1 MYYYHLLFGF
11 LIALSSCTSTT
22 EYYVCPPCDQT
33 CDTLTFAEPGTC
45 PHCQMALVPV
55 RSLMPPEHI
64 RVEDIQ
70 IETGSGS
77 FWIPGGPAHPND
89 PVQIYYHRP
98 AGFSDTSRIL
108 MVISGAGRD
117 ADEYRDAWIK
127 AADRHD
133 VLILAPQYSEQAY
146 PFEDYHMVG
155 WMQDVNLEEAVTFV
169 PGSNIARLDE
179 SALSY
184 TVNQDRNT
192 WLFAD
197 FDRLFALVIAIT
209 GSRQS
214 RYDLFGHS
222 AGGQILHR
230 LAISYLSDKVDRIV
244 AANSGFY
251 TMPDTSLALPFGLK
265 GLPIPDEMI
274 KDAYQRKL
282 ALLLGESDNA
292 RETGGTLLRS
302 PTADQQGLHRLARGR
317 YYYQQALQSAGRS
330 GVSLQWEK
338 VEIPEV
344 GHEFRAMSQAA
355 AKYLYQ

>member
-1 MYYYHLLFGF
+1 MYYYHLLLGL
-11 LIALSSCTSTT
+11 LIVLSSCTSTT
-22 EYYVCPPCDQT
+22 EYYVCPPCDQA
-33 CDTLTFAEPGTC
+33 CDTLTFAGPGTC

-70 IETGSGS
+70 IEPGSGS
-77 FWIPGGPAHPND
+77 FWIPGGPAHPNA
-89 PVQIYYHRP
+89 PVRVFYYYP
-98 AGFSDTSRIL
+98 PDFSNTSRIL
-108 MVISGAGRD
+108 VVIPGAGRD

-133 VLILAPQYSEQAY
+133 VLVLAPQYSEQAY
-146 PFEDYHMVG
+146 PFEDYHMAG
-155 WMQDVNLEEAVTFV
+155 WMQDVSLEEAVTFV

-179 SALSY
+179 SVLSY

-197 FDRLFALVIAIT
+197 FDRLFSLVQEIT
-209 GSRQS
+209 ASTQS
-214 RYDLFGHS
+214 QYDLFGHS
-222 AGGQILHR
+222 TGGQILHR
-230 LAISYLSDKVDRIV
+230 LAISYPSDKVDRIV

-251 TMPDTSLALPFGLK
+251 TIPDTSLTLPFGLK
-265 GLPIPDEMI
+265 GLQVPEQVIR
-274 KDAYQRKL
+274 DAYQRNQV
-282 ALLLGESDNA
+282 LLLGELDNA

-317 YYYQQALQSAGRS
+317 YYYQQAQQSAGRS

-338 VEIPEV
+338 VEVPEV
-344 GHEFRAMSQAA
+344 GHDFRKMSRAA
-355 AKYLYQ
+355 AKYLYY